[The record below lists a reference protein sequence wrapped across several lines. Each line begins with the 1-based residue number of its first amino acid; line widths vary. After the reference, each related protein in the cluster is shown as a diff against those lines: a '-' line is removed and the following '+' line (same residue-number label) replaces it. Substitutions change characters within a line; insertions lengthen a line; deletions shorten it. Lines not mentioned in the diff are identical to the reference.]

1 MAEQNMASFLGFL
14 LAGIIARKG
23 RQELLDWQG
32 DIRAA
37 YKQLKESDAPDQY
50 LFTLSTFE
58 SQLKNAITSPHERQ
72 AMEFEGKPVT
82 NPRSRDQD
90 LKSVGPEYRVLTR
103 MMGWEFKEPGE
114 THRGNGQLG

>member
-1 MAEQNMASFLGFL
+1 MADKNMASFLGFL

-37 YKQLKESDAPDQY
+37 HKQLKESDAPDHY
-50 LFTLSTFE
+50 LFTLSAFE
-58 SQLKNAITSPHERQ
+58 SQLKNAIASPNERQ
-72 AMEFEGKPVT
+72 AMEFGDNPGT
-82 NPRSRDQD
+82 NPRSWDPD
-90 LKSVGPEYRVLTR
+90 VKGVGPEHRVLTR
-103 MMGWEFKEPGE
+103 MMGWEFNEPGQ

>member
-1 MAEQNMASFLGFL
+1 MAEKNMASFLGFL

-37 YKQLKESDAPDQY
+37 YKQLKESDAPDHY
-50 LFTLSTFE
+50 LFTLSAFE
-58 SQLKNAITSPHERQ
+58 SQLKNAITSPNERQ
-72 AMEFEGKPVT
+72 AMGFEGK
-82 NPRSRDQD
+82 RSWDSD
-90 LKSVGPEYRVLTR
+90 VKGVGPEDRVLTR

>member
-37 YKQLKESDAPDQY
+37 HKQLKESDAPDHY
-50 LFTLSTFE
+50 LFTLSAFE
-58 SQLKNAITSPHERQ
+58 SQLKNASASPHERH
-72 AMEFEGKPVT
+72 A
-82 NPRSRDQD
+82 NSRLWDID
-90 LKSVGPEYRVLTR
+90 VKGVGPEYRALTQ
-103 MMGWEFKEPGE
+103 MMGWEFKESGE

>member
-1 MAEQNMASFLGFL
+1 MAEKNMASFLGFL

-37 YKQLKESDAPDQY
+37 HKQLKESDAPDHY
-50 LFTLSTFE
+50 LFTLSAFE
-58 SQLKNAITSPHERQ
+58 SQLKNAIASPNERR
-72 AMEFEGKPVT
+72 AMEFGGKPGT
-82 NPRSRDQD
+82 NARSWDPD
-90 LKSVGPEYRVLTR
+90 VKGVGAEDRVLTR
-103 MMGWEFKEPGE
+103 MMGWEFTEHGE

>member
-1 MAEQNMASFLGFL
+1 MAEKNMASFLGFL

-37 YKQLKESDAPDQY
+37 HKQLKESDAPDHY

-58 SQLKNAITSPHERQ
+58 SQLKNAITSPNERQ
-72 AMEFEGKPVT
+72 AMEFEGKPGS
-82 NPRSRDQD
+82 NPRSWDAD
-90 LKSVGPEYRVLTR
+90 VKSVGPEYRVLSR
-103 MMGWEFKEPGE
+103 MMGWESKEPGE
-114 THRGNGQLG
+114 THRGHAQLG

>member
-1 MAEQNMASFLGFL
+1 MAEKNMASFLGFL

-37 YKQLKESDAPDQY
+37 HKQLKESDAPDHY
-50 LFTLSTFE
+50 LLTLSAFE
-58 SQLKNAITSPHERQ
+58 SQLKNAIASPNETP
-72 AMEFEGKPVT
+72 AMEFEGKSDT
-82 NPRSRDQD
+82 SPRSWDPD
-90 LKSVGPEYRVLTR
+90 LKGVGPEYRVLTR

-114 THRGNGQLG
+114 AHRSNGQLG